1 MKKNYKNIKEQTER
15 IKSLFSEERLFGNLI
30 KESTEEE
37 CIEILKNNYYVVPK
51 SSDEGKAYSKN
62 VEGCIKNPDSTY
74 TLLGKVY
81 KIISEDT
88 GITSKVKITLKDGCQ
103 IHLNGSSNCN
113 GINSHMVTGS
123 IYQTD
128 DEFTLRIQLAVRFS
142 DDDSINNNLTGTYV
156 SFGKVG
162 YISMQGDIK
171 AINVK
176 LQPDKKVNITNL
188 KFAGIHT
195 GNGQRLPASDTLKTT
210 TKHRWVDTS
219 GGKPTWEE
227 LMEEFIYRTSSTV
240 DLSTVLENIKWCH
253 LSSGSTYKI
262 KTT

>member
-88 GITSKVKITLKDGCQ
+88 GITSKVKITLKNNCQ
-103 IHLNGSSNCN
+103 IHLNGSSNCSASDN
-113 GINSHMVTGS
+113 HTVTGS
-123 IYQTD
+123 IFQTD
-128 DEFTLRIQLAVRFS
+128 DDFKLRIQLAVKFAEES
-142 DDDSINNNLTGTYV
+142 VNNN
-156 SFGKVG
+156 
-162 YISMQGDIK
+162 
-171 AINVK
+171 N
-176 LQPDKKVNITNL
+176 
-188 KFAGIHT
+188 
-195 GNGQRLPASDTLKTT
+195 
-210 TKHRWVDTS
+210 
-219 GGKPTWEE
+219 
-227 LMEEFIYRTSSTV
+227 
-240 DLSTVLENIKWCH
+240 
-253 LSSGSTYKI
+253 
-262 KTT
+262 